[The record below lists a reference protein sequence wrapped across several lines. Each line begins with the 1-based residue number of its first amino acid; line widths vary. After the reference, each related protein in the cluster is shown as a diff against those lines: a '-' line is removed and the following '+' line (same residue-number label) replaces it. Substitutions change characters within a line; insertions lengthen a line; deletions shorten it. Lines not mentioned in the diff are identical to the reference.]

1 MLCHAHNLY
10 HSPTP
15 WQIKNNV
22 CILTTEEV
30 KKLNKDDKATR
41 VRREIIRELLEEG
54 RSIKEI
60 ITILRALAFEI

>member
-1 MLCHAHNLY
+1 
-10 HSPTP
+10 
-15 WQIKNNV
+15 V